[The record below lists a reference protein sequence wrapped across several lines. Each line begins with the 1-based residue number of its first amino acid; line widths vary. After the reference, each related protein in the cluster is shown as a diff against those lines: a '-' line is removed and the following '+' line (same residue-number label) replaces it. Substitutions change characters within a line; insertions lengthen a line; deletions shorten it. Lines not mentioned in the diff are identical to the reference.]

1 MRIWKNAVLG
11 YLGGMGYM
19 ALELLWRGWS
29 HGSMFVL
36 GGVCFLLIGWLNRMW
51 PRMPLLFQG
60 VLGAMLVTVLEFVS
74 GVILNLWLGLGVWD
88 YSREP
93 YDLLGQVCPGYF
105 FLWFWVVLGA
115 VLLGNGLRRG
125 LFGEAYPG
133 YRLY

>member
-1 MRIWKNAVLG
+1 
-11 YLGGMGYM
+11 M

-93 YDLLGQVCPGYF
+93 YDILGQVCPGYF

-125 LFGEAYPG
+125 LFGEAHPG